1 MNSTALDTLA
11 GRLSLFPGRPLPT
24 VQRHRPRGIE
34 RLFRGQPAEALPGL
48 LASVYTLCGHAH
60 RLTARRA
67 ISAAQGVVTTLAPED
82 IQSLQ
87 RHTVREHA
95 RRITLDWPVLAGLR
109 SVDTMPVF
117 QRCPA
122 VASLS
127 AAAAPHTDDMNAW
140 LHADVLGMPPP
151 AWRSAVRRE
160 GAAWLQNWCETTDTP
175 AARSL
180 RVAASQARHIAIAT
194 CPLRLQDDPIA
205 QHALAAALAASASFI
220 DAPQSHGSCA
230 ETGPW
235 TRAHDPAT
243 GTHQNAWM
251 RLAARLAD
259 LVHLC
264 APEGSAWLSHG
275 ALNTGP
281 NEGLAWT
288 ETARGL
294 LVHWLR
300 LDGARVADGRVLA
313 PTDWN
318 FHPRGV
324 VAQALTQLPLGD
336 ETQGPTRWLVAAF
349 DPCVA
354 HECVL
359 PHEDEAACA

>member
-1 MNSTALDTLA
+1 V
-11 GRLSLFPGRPLPT
+11 R
-24 VQRHRPRGIE
+24 RHRPQGIE

-60 RLTARRA
+60 RLTARLA
-67 ISAAQGVVTTLAPED
+67 IAAAQRASTALTPED
-82 IQSLQ
+82 ARSLQ

-95 RRITLDWPVLAGLR
+95 RRITLDWPMLAGLR
-109 SVDTMPVF
+109 SADTMPAF
-117 QRCPA
+117 QRCPTL
-122 VASLS
+122 ASL
-127 AAAAPHTDDMNAW
+127 AASTQVRSDDMNAW

-151 AWRSAVRRE
+151 AWCSAVRRE
-160 GAAWLQNWCETTDTP
+160 GAAWLLDWCETTDTP
-175 AARSL
+175 AAQSL
-180 RVAASQARHIAIAT
+180 RVAASQARNIGIAAR
-194 CPLRLQDDPIA
+194 PLQLQGDEAA
-205 QHALAAALAASASFI
+205 QHALAAALAASANFI
-220 DAPQSHGSCA
+220 DAPQSRGACA

-235 TRAHDPAT
+235 TRANDHAT

-264 APEGSAWLSHG
+264 APEGSAWLAHG

-281 NEGLAWT
+281 NEGMAWT

-300 LDGARVADGRVLA
+300 LDGTRVTDCRALA

-318 FHPRGV
+318 FHPRGG
-324 VAQALTQLPLGD
+324 VAQALTSLPMGD
-336 ETQGPTRWLVAAF
+336 ATHDPTCWLVAAF

-354 HECVL
+354 HERVL
-359 PHEDEAACA
+359 QHEEGVACA

>member
-1 MNSTALDTLA
+1 MNSTALDALA

-34 RLFRGQPAEALPGL
+34 HLFSGQPAEALPGL

-67 ISAAQGVVTTLAPED
+67 LAAAKCKDMALTPDEA
-82 IQSLQ
+82 QSLQ

-109 SVDTMPVF
+109 PSDTMPAF

-122 VASLS
+122 LATLS
-127 AAAAPHTDDMNAW
+127 ATPLPCADDMNAW
-140 LHADVLGMPPP
+140 LHADVLRMAPP
-151 AWRSAVRRE
+151 AWRSALQRE
-160 GAAWLQNWCETTDTP
+160 GAAWLRDWCETTDTP
-175 AARSL
+175 TAGSL
-180 RVAASQARHIAIAT
+180 RVAASQASASRIAAR
-194 CPLRLQDDPIA
+194 PLQLHGDDVA
-205 QHALAAALAASASFI
+205 QRALAAELAASAGFI
-220 DAPQSHGSCA
+220 DAPQNHGACA

-235 TRAHDPAT
+235 TRTHDPAT

-264 APEGSAWLSHG
+264 APEGAAWLAHG
-275 ALNTGP
+275 ALHTGP
-281 NEGLAWT
+281 DEGLAWT

-300 LDGARVADGRVLA
+300 LDGARVADCRVLA

-318 FHPRGV
+318 FHPHGL
-324 VAQALTQLPLGD
+324 VAQALTRLPMG
-336 ETQGPTRWLVAAF
+336 EGAQAPARWLVAAF

-354 HECVL
+354 HEWVRR
-359 PHEDEAACA
+359 HEAGAAHA

>member
-1 MNSTALDTLA
+1 
-11 GRLSLFPGRPLPT
+11 
-24 VQRHRPRGIE
+24 
-34 RLFRGQPAEALPGL
+34 
-48 LASVYTLCGHAH
+48 
-60 RLTARRA
+60 
-67 ISAAQGVVTTLAPED
+67 
-82 IQSLQ
+82 
-87 RHTVREHA
+87 
-95 RRITLDWPVLAGLR
+95 
-109 SVDTMPVF
+109 
-117 QRCPA
+117 
-122 VASLS
+122 
-127 AAAAPHTDDMNAW
+127 MNAW
-140 LHADVLGMPPP
+140 LHADVLAMPP
-151 AWRSAVRRE
+151 S
-160 GAAWLQNWCETTDTP
+160 AWLASLQRGGETWLLNWCETTDTP

-180 RVAASQARHIAIAT
+180 RVAASQARAITIAAR
-194 CPLRLQDDPIA
+194 PLQLQSDEGV
-205 QHALAAALAASASFI
+205 QRALAAALATSASFI
-220 DAPQSHGSCA
+220 DAPQSHGACA

-264 APEGSAWLSHG
+264 APEGAAWLAHG

-300 LDGARVADGRVLA
+300 LDGARVADCRVLA

-318 FHPRGV
+318 FHPRGL
-324 VAQALTQLPLGD
+324 VAQALTHLPTGD
-336 ETQGPTRWLVAAF
+336 ETHDPTLWLVAAF

-354 HECVL
+354 HERVL
-359 PHEDEAACA
+359 HHGEGVACA

>member
-1 MNSTALDTLA
+1 MSSNMLDTLA

-24 VQRHRPRGIE
+24 VRRHRPHGIE
-34 RLFRGQPAEALPGL
+34 HLFRGQPTEALPGL

-67 ISAAQGVVTTLAPED
+67 ISAAQGAVAALTPED
-82 IQSLQ
+82 AQSLQ

-109 SVDTMPVF
+109 SADTMPVF

-122 VASLS
+122 LASLT
-127 AAAAPHTDDMNAW
+127 ATAAPHTDDMNAW
-140 LHADVLGMPPP
+140 LDADVLGMPPP
-151 AWRSAVRRE
+151 AWRSAMRRE
-160 GAAWLQNWCETTDTP
+160 GAAWLKDWCETTNTP

-180 RVAASQARHIAIAT
+180 RVAASPARAITIAAR
-194 CPLRLQDDPIA
+194 PLQLHGDEAA
-205 QHALAAALAASASFI
+205 QHALAAALAASADFI
-220 DAPQSHGSCA
+220 DAPQSHGACA

-264 APEGSAWLSHG
+264 AAEGSAWLAHG
-275 ALNTGP
+275 AIHTGP

-300 LDGARVADGRVLA
+300 LDGARVADCRVLA

-318 FHPRGV
+318 FHPRGL
-324 VAQALTQLPLGD
+324 VAQALMQLPTGD
-336 ETQGPTRWLVAAF
+336 ETHDPTRWLIAAF

-354 HECVL
+354 AERVL
-359 PHEDEAACA
+359 HHGEGVACA